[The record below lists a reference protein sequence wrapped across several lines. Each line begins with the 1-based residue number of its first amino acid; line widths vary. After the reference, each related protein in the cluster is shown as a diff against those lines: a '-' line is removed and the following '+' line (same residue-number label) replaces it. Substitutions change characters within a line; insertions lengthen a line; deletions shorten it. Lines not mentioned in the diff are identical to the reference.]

1 MSLNSEDALPPCAG
15 YFTRQILAE
24 AIRNHEQATEELKLK
39 KIATRYA
46 ASSPELWRASE
57 HASSTLSTLTIIK
70 AMIAVQLDYHT

>member
-24 AIRNHEQATEELKLK
+24 AIRNHEQATEELK